1 MKKQIIISSFAAAL
15 LWGATAV
22 AVINNANAKESSGP
36 TEIIAANNTLIS
48 PNPIVASSKNETV
61 YVITDESG
69 NPKTKFIGST
79 IYDGSEEL
87 PFTFGVTYYLDGQ
100 EISGKDLAGKSG
112 HVKIVYN
119 YTSTARYQGKLIPFL
134 AITGITLDHAK
145 FNNVKVTNGK
155 IINENSDS
163 YMLAGY
169 SLVGVN
175 TDLNIDFLPETF
187 ILEADVTDFK
197 LENTYTI
204 FANDFIADFDTS
216 KLADLDSVVNSIY
229 ELSDGLNKIVSGSNE
244 LTNGLA
250 SALDGTKQLY
260 EGSKTLVAKL
270 REGSNKL
277 NTGADAIITSTLTN
291 LNTQIQANEALMA
304 AIQTYGQ
311 TLEIEFPL
319 TPTNY
324 AKSIAGIEQLA
335 PAMTASLEQAKG
347 LVDFALGTK
356 AYTENVVGENGYVT
370 QLSNNIG
377 ALVEGQTKL
386 YQGSVTLRDG
396 LTTFKTAG
404 IDKLVNF
411 AKKDLSNFTA
421 NARATVSAAASY
433 RSYGNVD
440 AKSVKFIVK
449 TPSI

>member
-22 AVINNANAKESSGP
+22 AVISNANAKESTSA
-36 TEIIAANNTLIS
+36 TKTIAATSNLIS

-61 YVITDESG
+61 YVITDENG

-79 IYDGSEEL
+79 IYNGDEEL
-87 PFTFGVTYYLDGQ
+87 PFNFGITYYLDGQ
-100 EISGKDLAGKSG
+100 EISGKNLAGKSG

-134 AITGITLDHAK
+134 AVTGITLDHAK

-187 ILEADVTDFK
+187 VLEADVTDFK

-204 FANDFIADFDTS
+204 FANDFVADFDTS
-216 KLADLDSVVNSIY
+216 KLTDLDGVVNSIY

-277 NTGADAIITSTLTN
+277 NTGADDIIISTLTN

-304 AIQTYGQ
+304 AIQAY
-311 TLEIEFPL
+311 EIKFPL
-319 TPTNY
+319 TAANY
-324 AKSIAGIEQLA
+324 AESIDGIKQLA

-347 LVDFALGTK
+347 LIDFALGTK

-377 ALVEGQTKL
+377 VLVEGQTKL

-396 LTTFKTAG
+396 LTTFKTSG

-411 AKKDLSNFTA
+411 AKNDLSNFTA
-421 NARATVSAAASY
+421 NARATVSAAANY
-433 RSYGNVD
+433 KSYGNVD